1 LPCFVFEPYLC
12 HDFEELIEQPLAEID
27 DCRTPVVGENAV
39 EQRHLTACVGNV
51 DRPDQ
56 TRKTAGEGGLARIK
70 IITDQRAP
78 ADPQEIDQQAAE
90 QRLPDAR
97 VSRGDD
103 VELRLL
109 RHASERPVRLERQ

>member
-78 ADPQEIDQQAAE
+78 ADPQEIDQ
-90 QRLPDAR
+90 
-97 VSRGDD
+97 
-103 VELRLL
+103 
-109 RHASERPVRLERQ
+109 